1 MMQRCLVFTALLL
14 LCALDPLGAQ
24 TLIGRVVDDDSGAPV
39 ADVEV
44 RLVDSDGNPTGQRRL
59 SGITGGFVFLDLD
72 PGSYRLHASRL
83 GYRETTGP
91 FVDLQAGD
99 SVEVDFRIAAEAV
112 LIEPLTVT
120 ASARPWYEHL
130 KSPVLWEYY
139 ERSEY
144 LSRIGRGQFLD
155 GDDLDNLQGMPLSM
169 AVATL
174 PGMQAVTSDNSG
186 SRFHLVGRM
195 GCDALFFV
203 NGRQVRLR
211 APVSREDTTDAIFDL
226 APGPQKLDWFVDDF
240 VSMSEVEA
248 IEVYSGASELPGE
261 FHGFSGGANC
271 GAVVVWTK
279 RGVDRGGEG

>member
-1 MMQRCLVFTALLL
+1 MQKPFAIAALLL
-14 LCALDPLGAQ
+14 LCALDPLPAQ
-24 TLIGRVVDDDSGAPV
+24 TLIGRMVDDGSGAPV

-44 RLVDSDGNPTGQRRL
+44 RLLDAAGNPTGQRRV
-59 SGITGGFVFLDLD
+59 SSATGGFVFLDLE
-72 PGSYRLHASRL
+72 PSYYRLHAARL

-91 FVDLQAGD
+91 FVQLQPGD
-99 SVEVDFRIAAEAV
+99 SVEVEFRIAQEAI
-112 LIEPLTVT
+112 LIEPITVT

-139 ERSEY
+139 ERAEY
-144 LSRIGRGQFLD
+144 LSRIGRGTFLD
-155 GDDLDNLQGMPLSM
+155 GEDLDNLQGMPLSM

-174 PGMQAVTSDNSG
+174 PGMQAVTSDDSG

-195 GCDALFFV
+195 GCDALFFM

-211 APVSREDTTDAIFDL
+211 APLSRQDTTDAIFDL

-279 RGVDRGGEG
+279 RGVDRGDGR

>member
-1 MMQRCLVFTALLL
+1 MHRSFVFAGLFL
-14 LCALDPLGAQ
+14 LCAFDPLPGQ
-24 TLIGRVVDDDSGAPV
+24 TLVGRVVDDASGAPV
-39 ADVEV
+39 IDVEV
-44 RLVDSDGNPTGQRRL
+44 VLLDSEGEPTGEQRL
-59 SGITGGFVFLDLD
+59 SGNGGLFRFLDLG
-72 PGSYRLHASRL
+72 PGHYRLSASRL
-83 GYRETTGP
+83 GYRDTTGP
-91 FVDLQAGD
+91 FVELQVGD
-99 SVEVDFRIAAEAV
+99 SVEVEFRIAQEAV
-112 LIEPLTVT
+112 LLEPLTVT

-130 KSPVLWEYY
+130 KPPALWEFY

-155 GDDLDNLQGMPLSM
+155 SEDLAPLQGMPVSM

-174 PGMQAVTSDNSG
+174 PGMQAVTSDSSG
-186 SRFHLVGRM
+186 SRFHLLGRM

-211 APVSREDTTDAIFDL
+211 APLSRQDPDDVDFV
-226 APGPQKLDWFVDDF
+226 PGPQKLDWFVDDF

-279 RGVDRGGEG
+279 RGVDRGGEV

>member
-1 MMQRCLVFTALLL
+1 MHRSFVFAGLFL
-14 LCALDPLGAQ
+14 LCAFDPLAAQ
-24 TLIGRVVDDDSGAPV
+24 TLLGRVVDDASGAPV
-39 ADVEV
+39 VDVEV
-44 RLVDSDGNPTGQRRL
+44 VLLDSEGEPTGEQRL
-59 SGITGGFVFLDLD
+59 SAGGGTFRFLDLA
-72 PGSYRLHASRL
+72 PGHYRLSATRL
-83 GYRETTGP
+83 GYRDTTGP
-91 FVDLQAGD
+91 FVELQVGD
-99 SVEVDFRIAAEAV
+99 SVEVEFRIAQEAV
-112 LIEPLTVT
+112 LLEPLTVT

-130 KSPVLWEYY
+130 KPPALWEYY
-139 ERSEY
+139 ERAEY

-155 GDDLDNLQGMPLSM
+155 SDDLAPLQGMPVTM

-174 PGMQAVTSDNSG
+174 PGMQAVTSDSSG
-186 SRFHLVGRM
+186 SRFHLLGRM

-211 APVSREDTTDAIFDL
+211 APLSRQDPDDVDFV
-226 APGPQKLDWFVDDF
+226 PGPQKLDWFVDDF

-279 RGVDRGGEG
+279 RGVERGGQV